1 MKKILFIFALAFIL
15 ASCAG
20 LVDDLN
26 EDPNN
31 PTTAPYSLILTG
43 AELGNVVLQTGE
55 STRKAGIFAG
65 QYTGLDR
72 NHLLYTTYNVS
83 ASNFNAEWN
92 NVFVDAVINTRVA
105 EQSALDAG
113 IEGVTI
119 GILQVVRAMA
129 FGTATSFWGDIPFD
143 EAGIPDIESPA
154 FESQETVYNKI
165 QALLDEAIINLSSGT
180 GVPALGSDIHFNGD
194 PAAWTEVA
202 YSLKARYYLQVK
214 DYAAAYAAAQNGIS
228 RYGNSLLSPHG
239 TSASDANLTYQFF
252 EIAVRGADLV
262 ASDFMASLVDP
273 DGVRSPDFANYRGH
287 AKTDETARYDYLF
300 RVNGVGIQPNT
311 VTGLGAADEP
321 GAMIT
326 YQENLLILAE
336 AGFRTEG
343 FSTGLARLNEFRAFM
358 AAGGYLRNPNLG
370 NLQYD
375 AYESVDFENGNI
387 ENPDGISPED
397 ALLRE
402 ILEERYV
409 TLFGTM
415 ESFSDTRRT
424 YSEGIVRVPVQP
436 NSGSDLPQRLLYP
449 QSEIDRNPRTPNPIP
464 GFFEPTP
471 VNQ

>member
-1 MKKILFIFALAFIL
+1 MKKILFIFALVFIFS
-15 ASCAG
+15 SCAD

-43 AELGNVVLQTGE
+43 AQLGNVVLQTGE

-92 NVFVDAVINTRVA
+92 NVYVDAVINTRVA
-105 EQSALDAG
+105 EQSARDEG
-113 IEGVTI
+113 IEGITI

-143 EAGIPDIESPA
+143 EAGIPDIESPG
-154 FESQETVYNKI
+154 FESQETVYAKI
-165 QALLDEAIINLSSGT
+165 QDLLDEAIVNLSSGT
-180 GVPALGSDIHFNGD
+180 GIPALGSDIHFNGD
-194 PAAWTEVA
+194 PVAWTEVA
-202 YSLKARYYLQVK
+202 YSLKARYYLQTK
-214 DYAAAYAAAQNGIS
+214 NYAAAYAAAQNGIS
-228 RYGNSLLSPHG
+228 GVENSLLSPHG

-262 ASDFMASLVDP
+262 TSDFMASLIDP
-273 DGVRSPDFANYRGH
+273 NAANSPDFTNYRGN

-300 RVNGVGIQPNT
+300 RTNGTGIQPNT
-311 VTGLGAADEP
+311 ATGVAAADEP

-336 AGFRTEG
+336 AGFRSNG
-343 FSTGLARLNEFRAFM
+343 FDTGLTHLNAFRAFM
-358 AAGGYLRNPNLG
+358 AGGGYLRNPNLSD
-370 NLQYD
+370 LQYD
-375 AYESVDFENGNI
+375 AYEATDFESGNI
-387 ENPDGISPED
+387 ENPDGISPDD

-402 ILEERYV
+402 ILEERYI

-415 ESFSDTRRT
+415 ENFSDTRRT
-424 YSEGIVRVPVQP
+424 YREETVRVPVQP
-436 NSGSDLPQRLLYP
+436 NTGSELPQRLLYP
-449 QSEIDRNPRTPNPIP
+449 QSEIDRNPRTPSPIP
-464 GFFEPTP
+464 GFFDPTP